1 MVRYNGITRVKSG
14 TIMEESKT
22 KKIIVNPGLRNFA
35 SPYPTI
41 VAKNTE
47 HRQATPAIKKLLK
60 NKRGRENV
68 RANSIKFFTVG
79 LFGRR

>member
-1 MVRYNGITRVKSG
+1 MVRYKGIALVKLG

-22 KKIIVNPGLRNFA
+22 MKIIFNQGLRNFA

-47 HRQATPAIKKLLK
+47 LRLATPAIKKLLK

-68 RANSIKFFTVG
+68 
-79 LFGRR
+79 